1 MARWDP
7 WRGCRRCSEGCLH
20 CYIHKGDAKRGV
32 GTNLIVQTK
41 DFDKPV
47 AQLKKGGYK
56 MKPGLVYVGFSAD
69 FLIEDADAWRGE
81 CWQMMKAR
89 PDCTFLFLTKRIERF
104 AQCAPADW
112 GSGYENV
119 VVCCTIE
126 NQRNADKKLSV
137 FRSLPIKHKCITAQP
152 LIERVD
158 LEPYLDGVELVVV
171 GGESDREAR
180 PLDYSWVLDI
190 RAQCIRN
197 QVNFEFRQCGCKY
210 ALWTP
215 FPFRRPHFTKS
226 MDAGR
231 FLPSRTIRTP
241 KNGIII
247 RKRCNGDKQEWS
259 AKPVLPP

>member
-1 MARWDP
+1 MRA
-7 WRGCRRCSEGCLH
+7 C
-20 CYIHKGDAKRGV
+20 A
-32 GTNLIVQTK
+32 
-41 DFDKPV
+41 
-47 AQLKKGGYK
+47 
-56 MKPGLVYVGFSAD
+56 SAC
-69 FLIEDADAWRGE
+69 AS
-81 CWQMMKAR
+81 AR

-137 FRSLPIKHKCITAQP
+137 FRTLPIKHKCITAQP

-190 RAQCIRN
+190 RAQCIRK
-197 QVNFEFRQCGCKY
+197 QVNFEFRQCG
-210 ALWTP
+210 T
-215 FPFRRPHFTKS
+215 HFIKDGRAYTLQTRDLCRQARLAGINYTCEAGEKS
-226 MDAGR
+226 HELQDHR
-231 FLPSRTIRTP
+231 
-241 KNGIII
+241 
-247 RKRCNGDKQEWS
+247 
-259 AKPVLPP
+259 